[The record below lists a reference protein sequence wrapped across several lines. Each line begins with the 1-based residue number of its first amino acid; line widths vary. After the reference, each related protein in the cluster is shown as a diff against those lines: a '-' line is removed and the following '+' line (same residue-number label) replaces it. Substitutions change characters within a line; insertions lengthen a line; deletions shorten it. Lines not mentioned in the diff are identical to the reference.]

1 MHNNYCLHTHSA
13 LLLILVYYF
22 LGEWIAPTVTGDRPP
37 PISEFTLTQV
47 TNNSA
52 VLFGGGTTNGA
63 SNNVYIIEFADTTV
77 VSALVSII
85 N

>member
-1 MHNNYCLHTHSA
+1 MHNNYCLHTHSV

-22 LGEWIAPTVTGDRPP
+22 LGEWITPTVTGDRPP

-63 SNNVYIIEFADTTV
+63 SNNVYIIEFANTTV

>member
-1 MHNNYCLHTHSA
+1 M

-63 SNNVYIIEFADTTV
+63 SNNVYIIEFANTTV